1 MRDGD
6 TETVPDEGHDQGI
19 VPEAVR
25 DLWADRAFGQQ
36 MLDVVVTAGGLDDQR
51 IFEQFRQGDA
61 VFGSQ
66 RMSLGENSAQ
76 RIIQQWIKGQIIRH
90 DGG

>member
-1 MRDGD
+1 
-6 TETVPDEGHDQGI
+6 
-19 VPEAVR
+19 
-25 DLWADRAFGQQ
+25 

-51 IFEQFRQGDA
+51 IFEQFWQGDA

-76 RIIQQWIKGQIIRH
+76 RIIQQWIKGQVIRH